1 MLNEKIKQVKKNRA
15 EQAENIRLQ
24 KEMRINELQAQIKE
38 KKIENQQQYE
48 LLESLKEE
56 REREY

>member
-1 MLNEKIKQVKKNRA
+1 VKKNRA

-24 KEMRINELQAQIKE
+24 KEMRINELKAQIKE

-48 LLESLKEE
+48 LLESIMEE